1 MCIGLCVVECIMRF
15 IVICNLANL
24 LANHNN
30 GNVYCVVYRQKVKD
44 DIERDK
50 RERAV
55 KVRLFKCCFL

>member
-1 MCIGLCVVECIMRF
+1 MLYVVDCIMRF

-24 LANHNN
+24 LDNHNK
-30 GNVYCVVYRQKVKD
+30 VVCTVLYRQKVKD